1 MVVIRLT
8 NSPRSSAYD
17 AAPLPNPFKQ
27 IDKAV
32 KFYRGQTSLTV
43 AASGVGKSQ
52 LWANLSQ
59 RIGAPTQYWS
69 GDSGRE
75 TITVRTLAMWS
86 GYTCDQAE
94 LYRRDPSWEPQW
106 EQALS
111 QSRHVD
117 WAFDTPIKAKAVG
130 ERLWA
135 FAEKHGEFPH
145 LFVVDNL
152 SNTVENIGDEFAEQ
166 KQVMTQMQQLARE
179 TGTHIAMLHHAKG
192 EYESG
197 TRAIPKTGSMNN
209 LFKIPEVGLTIHRPG
224 GVEGKLAVSV
234 VKNRSGRDD
243 PLAERPIIL
252 NVDLSRATV
261 YGFE

>member
-1 MVVIRLT
+1 VRLT
-8 NSPRSSAYD
+8 NSPRSQHLAK
-17 AAPLPNPFKQ
+17 PLPNPFTQ
-27 IDKAV
+27 IDKRV
-32 KFYRGQTSLTV
+32 KFYRSQTSLTV

-52 LWANLSQ
+52 LWANLAQ
-59 RIGAPTQYWS
+59 RMGIPSVYWS
-69 GDSGRE
+69 ADSGRE
-75 TITVRTLAMWS
+75 TVTVRTLAMWT
-86 GYTCDQAE
+86 GYTTEQAE
-94 LYRRDPSWEPQW
+94 LYRRDPTWAHHW
-106 EQALS
+106 EQAL
-111 QSRHVD
+111 QRSRHID

-209 LFKIPEVGLTIHRPG
+209 LFKLPEVGLTIHRPG

-243 PLAERPIIL
+243 PLAEHPIVL
-252 NVDLSRATV
+252 DADLGRATI
-261 YGFE
+261 YGYEGR